1 MDLDETKNP
10 REKKARIIEEKN
22 ALHVFCNLCRRSR
35 RRLHADV
42 RVRFA
47 QSAVVSPYVLKCFL
61 FFFFLPRF
69 IIVVVVVVCNRFPR
83 SLSFSSL
90 SLSLSLSLLTKVFLS
105 FLNTQT
111 EPQIHAG
118 FAVAGAF
125 TAEWLVQKEQSLQK
139 EVDALVRDRQE
150 RNKDFDGF
158 KHNPQK

>member
-1 MDLDETKNP
+1 MKKERRVLKNP
-10 REKKARIIEEKN
+10 RRQKKARILEEKN

-47 QSAVVSPYVLKCFL
+47 QSAVVSPYVLKRFL

-69 IIVVVVVVCNRFPR
+69 IVVVVVCNRFPR
-83 SLSFSSL
+83 SLSL
-90 SLSLSLSLLTKVFLS
+90 SSLSLSLLTKVLSLS

-158 KHNPQK
+158 KHK

>member
-1 MDLDETKNP
+1 MKKERRVLKNP
-10 REKKARIIEEKN
+10 RRQKKARILEEKN

-47 QSAVVSPYVLKCFL
+47 QSAVVSPYVLKRFL

-69 IIVVVVVVCNRFPR
+69 IVVVVVVVCNRFPR
-83 SLSFSSL
+83 SLSLSFFSL
-90 SLSLSLSLLTKVFLS
+90 SLSSDKSLFLS

-158 KHNPQK
+158 KHK

>member
-1 MDLDETKNP
+1 MKKERRVLKNP
-10 REKKARIIEEKN
+10 RRQKKARILEEKN

-47 QSAVVSPYVLKCFL
+47 QSAVVSPYVLKRFL

-69 IIVVVVVVCNRFPR
+69 IVVVVVCNRFLPR
-83 SLSFSSL
+83 SLSLSFFSL
-90 SLSLSLSLLTKVFLS
+90 SLSSDKSLFLS

-158 KHNPQK
+158 KHK